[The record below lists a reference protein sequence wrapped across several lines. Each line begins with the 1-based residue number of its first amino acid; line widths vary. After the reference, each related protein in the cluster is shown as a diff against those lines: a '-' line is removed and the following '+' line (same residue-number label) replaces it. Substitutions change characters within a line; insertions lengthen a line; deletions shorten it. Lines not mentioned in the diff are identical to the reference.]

1 MRKISEMQQQSPSL
15 ISSKSSKVKQL
26 VQDQHTGVQL
36 AHHVSDYL
44 SQLPEGK
51 SSKSSLWMNTDENYV
66 RLLLYFKKPSTSL
79 KCDES

>member
-1 MRKISEMQQQSPSL
+1 MQQQSPSL
-15 ISSKSSKVKQL
+15 LSKSSKVKQL

-51 SSKSSLWMNTDENYV
+51 SSKSSL
-66 RLLLYFKKPSTSL
+66 
-79 KCDES
+79 